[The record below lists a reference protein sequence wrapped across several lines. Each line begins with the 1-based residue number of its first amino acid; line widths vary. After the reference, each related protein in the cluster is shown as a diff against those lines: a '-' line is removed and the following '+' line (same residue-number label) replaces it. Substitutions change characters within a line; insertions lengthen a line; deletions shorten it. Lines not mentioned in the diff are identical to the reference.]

1 MDLEVLA
8 LFLLAILLAAVIF
21 YVSGAVVGQDWSAS
35 GSQILRIL
43 VVSIIAVVVIPIFR
57 SVAEE
62 LSVGELGLLLA
73 FVILIIVVRYV
84 LVEDMT
90 VSDEWLA
97 AIVLSLIAVV
107 LIYVVD
113 EASNSLFGEGLF
125 GFF

>member
-1 MDLEVLA
+1 MNLEVLA

-21 YVSGAVVGQDWSAS
+21 YISGALVGQDWSAS

-43 VVSIIAVVVIPIFR
+43 AVSVVAVFVIPIFR
-57 SVAEE
+57 SVTDE
-62 LSVGELGLLLA
+62 LGFVDLGLLFA

-113 EASNSLFGEGLF
+113 QMSIRLFSEGLF

>member
-1 MDLEVLA
+1 MNLEVLA

-21 YVSGAVVGQDWSAS
+21 YISGALVGQDWSAS

-43 VVSIIAVVVIPIFR
+43 AVSVVAVFVIPIFR
-57 SVAEE
+57 SVTDE
-62 LSVGELGLLLA
+62 LGFVDLGLLFA

-113 EASNSLFGEGLF
+113 QISIRLFSEGLF